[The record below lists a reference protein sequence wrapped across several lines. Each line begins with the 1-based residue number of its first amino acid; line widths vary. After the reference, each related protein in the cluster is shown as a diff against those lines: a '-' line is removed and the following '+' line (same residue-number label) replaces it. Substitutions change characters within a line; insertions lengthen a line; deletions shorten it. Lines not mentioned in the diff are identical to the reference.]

1 MTTSKS
7 NPIHIKKLFLILGRS
22 RAVARVLNPATSV
35 KIPSKMRLLVV
46 NRAITP
52 PYKIHQLF
60 FLTYQT
66 RNPKIPL
73 AALPPMVYD
82 IAGSHSQYE
91 SAKIWNEFRLTHEN
105 NREDLVYDRSERKD
119 STAG

>member
-1 MTTSKS
+1 MLRGCTQVESTLLY
-7 NPIHIKKLFLILGRS
+7 HTLINGDIS
-22 RAVARVLNPATSV
+22 PVLS
-35 KIPSKMRLLVV
+35 
-46 NRAITP
+46 
-52 PYKIHQLF
+52 
-60 FLTYQT
+60 
-66 RNPKIPL
+66 PKIPL
-73 AALPPMVYD
+73 AAQPPMVYD